1 MLEKKIRRYKIM
13 DAHREM
19 VRRGKYWQGWL
30 LLQLLRKG
38 NISVGLSDEGYEVE
52 CLLEKLGC
60 PVRYGR
66 NFNTAIF
73 RI

>member
-19 VRRGKYWQGWL
+19 VRRGKYRQGWL
-30 LLQLLRKG
+30 LLQFLRKG
-38 NISVGLSDEGYEVE
+38 NISLGLSDECYEVE

-66 NFNTAIF
+66 SCNTAIF
-73 RI
+73 RL